1 MDISDGHTSGQPWLG
16 RQPGEP
22 LAQAGGGGDSVD
34 TGMSL
39 GSDAPRSGPIHP
51 RLLAM
56 MMAGRYYGLEL
67 DPIEFRGEGGEPI
80 PSAAALSTWAQSAGM
95 WSRAVRLRWRHLMGF
110 QDTGPVVL
118 LFTDGTA
125 GLLTGAN
132 PEHKIVMVRDP
143 RAPEADPPVPV
154 DEMRLAEVWSGEAI
168 LLRAQRGHA
177 DADPPFTLRWLF
189 GLVTQEKVALRDLFI
204 ASVALSFLTIFPPL
218 IVMTV
223 MDKVLTHH
231 SYSTLVLVSTILAI
245 MILYETLLGHARRL
259 LILVVGVRVDAK
271 LNLHVFNRLI
281 RLPLDYFE
289 RHPAGETMYKV
300 TQIHQVRQF
309 ITGKLMATFLDMIT
323 LGVLLPIL
331 FYLNATLAWIVVVCA
346 ALIMLIIVAYLR
358 PIRMIFGRVI
368 AAETNKSAALGET
381 IFGIKTVKSLA
392 LEPQRKALWDE
403 RVAEAGKWRLA
414 LGKISNWPQT
424 LVTPIERFMWVGIV
438 MIGAYIALSDDAG
451 TSIGGL
457 FAFMMLSQRVSAP
470 LVGFAR
476 LMEDWEEVGGAMGQA
491 ADVLNRPLE
500 IDNAGTGVRPKF
512 SGAVAFEDV
521 TFTYPGTKLPALN
534 KITFEIPAGTMLGL
548 VGRSGSGKSTIT
560 RLLQGINREY
570 SGFVKIDGADLRAI
584 NLRHLRSSFGVVLQ
598 ENFLFRGSIREN
610 ILAGRPGLTLDDAI
624 RAARLAG
631 AEEFIERMP
640 NGYETYI
647 EEGSPNLSGGQRQ
660 RLAIA
665 RAVITD
671 PRILILDE
679 ATSSLDPESEALVNA
694 NLLRIARGRTMFIV
708 SHRLSSLVD
717 CDLILVLDKGQLLDI
732 APHEVLL
739 ERCSVYRQLWAQQN
753 RHLDNQGAR
762 NAALTSPRIQGA

>member
-1 MDISDGHTSGQPWLG
+1 
-16 RQPGEP
+16 
-22 LAQAGGGGDSVD
+22 
-34 TGMSL
+34 MSM
-39 GSDAPRSGPIHP
+39 GAETPRSGPIHP

-67 DPIEFRGEGGEPI
+67 DPAEYRGEGGDRVPT
-80 PSAAALSTWAQSAGM
+80 AAALSTWAQGAGM

-110 QDTGPVVL
+110 HETGPVVL

-125 GLLTGAN
+125 GLLTGASA
-132 PEHKIVMVRDP
+132 EHKIVMVRDP
-143 RAPEADPPVPV
+143 RAPEADPPVQV
-154 DEMRLAEVWSGEAI
+154 DEMRLAEVWNGEAI

-177 DADPPFTLRWLF
+177 DAEPPFSLRWLF
-189 GLVTQEKVALRDLFI
+189 GLVALEGKGLRDLFI
-204 ASVALSFLTIFPPL
+204 GSVALSFLTIFPAL

-223 MDKVLTHH
+223 IDKVLTHH
-231 SYSTLVLVSTILAI
+231 SYSTLMLVSIILAI

-259 LILVVGVRVDAK
+259 IILVIGVRIDAK
-271 LNLHVFNRLI
+271 INLHVFNRLI

-289 RHPAGETMYKV
+289 RHPAGETMYKITSV
-300 TQIHQVRQF
+300 HTVRQF
-309 ITGKLMATFLDMIT
+309 ITGKLMATLLDLIT
-323 LGVLLPIL
+323 LAVLAPFL
-331 FYLNATLAWIVVVCA
+331 FWLNATLAWIVVVCA
-346 ALIMLIIVAYLR
+346 ALIMLIILAYLR
-358 PIRMIFGRVI
+358 PIRVIYGRVLV
-368 AAETNKSAALGET
+368 AETNKSAALGET

-392 LEPQRKALWDE
+392 LEPQRKSLWDE

-414 LGKISNWPQT
+414 MGRLSNWPQT

-438 MIGAYIALSDDAG
+438 MIGAYMSLADETGIAV
-451 TSIGGL
+451 GGL

-470 LVGFAR
+470 LVSLAR
-476 LMEDWEEVGGAMGQA
+476 LIEEWEEVGGAMGQA
-491 ADVLNRPLE
+491 ADVLNQPLE

-512 SGAVAFEDV
+512 AGAVAFEDV

-548 VGRSGSGKSTIT
+548 VGRSGSGKSTVT

-598 ENFLFRGSIREN
+598 ENFLFRGSIRDN
-610 ILAGRPGLTLDDAI
+610 ILAGRPGLTMEDAI

-640 NGYETYI
+640 AGYETYI

-679 ATSSLDPESEALVNA
+679 ATSALDPESEALVNA
-694 NLLRIARGRTMFIV
+694 NLLRIARGRTMLIV

-717 CDLILVLDKGQLLDI
+717 CDLIMVLDKAQLLDI
-732 APHEVLL
+732 APHDVLL

-753 RHLDNQGAR
+753 RHLDKPGAR
-762 NAALTSPRIQGA
+762 NAASS

>member
-1 MDISDGHTSGQPWLG
+1 MGT
-16 RQPGEP
+16 
-22 LAQAGGGGDSVD
+22 
-34 TGMSL
+34 
-39 GSDAPRSGPIHP
+39 DAPRSGPIHP

-67 DPIEFRGEGGEPI
+67 DPIEFRGEAGDTV
-80 PSAAALSTWAQSAGM
+80 PSAAALSTWAQGAGM
-95 WSRAVRLRWRHLMGF
+95 WSRAVRLRWRHLMGL

-132 PEHKIVMVRDP
+132 AENKVVLVRDP

-154 DEMRLAEVWSGEAI
+154 DEMRLSEVWGGEAI

-189 GLVTQEKVALRDLFI
+189 GLVAMEGKALRDLFI
-204 ASVALSFLTIFPPL
+204 ASVAMSVLTIFPAL

-223 MDKVLTHH
+223 IDKVMTHR
-231 SYSTLVLVSTILAI
+231 SYSTLALVSVILAI

-259 LILVVGVRVDAK
+259 IMLVVGVRIDAK

-289 RHPAGETMYKV
+289 RHPAGETMYKI

-309 ITGKLMATFLDMIT
+309 ITGRLMATLLDLIT
-323 LGVLLPIL
+323 LAVLLPIL
-331 FYLNATLAWIVVVCA
+331 FWLNATLAWIVVVCT
-346 ALIMLIIVAYLR
+346 ALIMLIILAYLR
-358 PIRMIFGRVI
+358 PIRSMFGRVI
-368 AAETNKSAALGET
+368 EAETNKSAALGET

-414 LGKISNWPQT
+414 MGRLSTWPQT

-438 MIGAYIALSDDAG
+438 MIGAYMALADDTGIAV
-451 TSIGGL
+451 GGL
-457 FAFMMLSQRVSAP
+457 FAFMMLSQRVSTP
-470 LVGFAR
+470 LVSLAR
-476 LMEDWEEVGGAMGQA
+476 LMEEWEEVGGAMGQA
-491 ADVLNRPLE
+491 AEVLNRPLE
-500 IDNAGTGVRPKF
+500 IDNAGTGVRPRF

-521 TFTYPGTKLPALN
+521 TFTYPGTKLAALN

-598 ENFLFRGSIREN
+598 ENFLFRGSIRDN

-679 ATSSLDPESEALVNA
+679 ATSALDPESEALVNA
-694 NLLRIARGRTMFIV
+694 NLLRIARGRTMLIV

-717 CDLILVLDKGQLLDI
+717 CDLIMVLDKAQLLDI

-739 ERCSVYRQLWAQQN
+739 ERCSVYRQLWAQQH
-753 RHLDNQGAR
+753 RHLDKQGTR
-762 NAALTSPRIQGA
+762 NVAAS

>member
-16 RQPGEP
+16 QQPGAP
-22 LAQAGGGGDSVD
+22 LAQSGGGGDGLD

-39 GSDAPRSGPIHP
+39 GPETPRAGPIHP

-67 DPIEFRGEGGEPI
+67 DPIEFRGEGGDPV

-118 LFTDGTA
+118 LFNDGTA

-132 PEHKIVMVRDP
+132 PEHKVVLVRDP
-143 RAPEADPPVPV
+143 RAPEADPPVAV
-154 DEMRLAEVWSGEAI
+154 DEMRLAEVWNGEAI
-168 LLRAQRGHA
+168 LIRAQRGHA

-189 GLVTQEKVALRDLFI
+189 GLVGQERAALRDLFI
-204 ASVALSFLTIFPPL
+204 ASVALSVLTIFPAM

-231 SYSTLVLVSTILAI
+231 SYSTLVLVSVILTI
-245 MILYETLLGHARRL
+245 MVLYETLLGHARRL
-259 LILVVGVRVDAK
+259 IILVVGVRVDAK

-300 TQIHQVRQF
+300 TQVHQVRQF

-323 LGVLLPIL
+323 LGVLMPIL
-331 FYLNATLAWIVVVCA
+331 FWLNATLAWIVMVCA

-358 PIRMIFGRVI
+358 PIRMIFSRVVK
-368 AAETNKSAALGET
+368 AETDKSAALGET

-414 LGKISNWPQT
+414 LGKLSNWPQT

-438 MIGAYIALSDDAG
+438 MIGAYMALSDDTG
-451 TSIGGL
+451 TSLGGL

-476 LMEDWEEVGGAMGQA
+476 LLEEWEEVGGAMGQA
-491 ADVLNRPLE
+491 AEVLNRPLE

-598 ENFLFRGSIREN
+598 ENFLFRGSIRDN

-624 RAARLAG
+624 KAARLAG

-640 NGYETYI
+640 NGYDTYI

-679 ATSSLDPESEALVNA
+679 ATSALDPESEALVNA
-694 NLLRIARGRTMFIV
+694 NLLRIARGRTMLIV

-717 CDLILVLDKGQLLDI
+717 CDLNLVLDKGQLLDI

-762 NAALTSPRIQGA
+762 NALTSPRVQGA

>member
-1 MDISDGHTSGQPWLG
+1 
-16 RQPGEP
+16 
-22 LAQAGGGGDSVD
+22 
-34 TGMSL
+34 
-39 GSDAPRSGPIHP
+39 
-51 RLLAM
+51 M

-67 DPIEFRGEGGEPI
+67 DPLEFRGEGGDPI
-80 PSAAALSTWAQSAGM
+80 PSAAALSSWAQGAGM
-95 WSRAVRLRWRHLMGF
+95 WSRAVRLRWRHLMAF

-143 RAPEADPPVPV
+143 RAPEANPPVQV

-177 DADPPFTLRWLF
+177 DADPPFTLRWLL
-189 GLVTQEKVALRDLFI
+189 GLVALEGKALRDLFV
-204 ASVALSFLTIFPPL
+204 ASIALSFLTIFPA
-218 IVMTV
+218 IMVMTV

-231 SYSTLVLVSTILAI
+231 SYSTLTLVSVILAI
-245 MILYETLLGHARRL
+245 MILWETLLGHARRMI
-259 LILVVGVRVDAK
+259 ILVVGVRVDAK

-300 TQIHQVRQF
+300 TQVHQVRQF
-309 ITGKLMATFLDMIT
+309 ITGKLMSTFLDLIT
-323 LGVLLPIL
+323 LGVLMPIL
-331 FYLNATLAWIVVVCA
+331 FYLNATLAWIVLVCA
-346 ALIMLIIVAYLR
+346 ALILLIIVAYLR
-358 PIRMIFGRVI
+358 PIRILFGRVVI
-368 AAETNKSAALGET
+368 AETNKSAALGET

-392 LEPQRKALWDE
+392 LEPQRKTLWDE

-414 LGKISNWPQT
+414 LGKVSSWPQT
-424 LVTPIERFMWVGIV
+424 LVTPIDRFMWVGIV
-438 MIGAYIALSDDAG
+438 MIGAYMALSDETGVSA
-451 TSIGGL
+451 GGL

-470 LVGFAR
+470 LVGMAR
-476 LMEDWEEVGGAMGQA
+476 LMEEWEEVGGAMGQA

-500 IDNAGTGVRPKF
+500 VDNSGTGVRPRF
-512 SGAVAFEDV
+512 SGAVSFEDV

-548 VGRSGSGKSTIT
+548 VGRSGSGKSTVT

-570 SGFVKIDGADLRAI
+570 TGFLKIDGADLRAI

-598 ENFLFRGSIREN
+598 ENFLFRGSIRDN

-679 ATSSLDPESEALVNA
+679 ATSALDPESEALVNA

-717 CDLILVLDKGQLLDI
+717 CDQIMVLDKGQLLDI

-753 RHLDNQGAR
+753 RHLESQGAR
-762 NAALTSPRIQGA
+762 NASLTSPRI

>member
-1 MDISDGHTSGQPWLG
+1 MGT
-16 RQPGEP
+16 
-22 LAQAGGGGDSVD
+22 
-34 TGMSL
+34 
-39 GSDAPRSGPIHP
+39 DAPRSGPIHP

-67 DPIEFRGEGGEPI
+67 DPIEFRGEAGDTV
-80 PSAAALSTWAQSAGM
+80 PSAAALSTWAQGAGM
-95 WSRAVRLRWRHLMGF
+95 WSRAVRLRWRHLMGL

-132 PEHKIVMVRDP
+132 AENKVVLVRDP

-154 DEMRLAEVWSGEAI
+154 DEMRLSEVWGGEAI

-189 GLVTQEKVALRDLFI
+189 GLVAMEGKALRDLFI
-204 ASVALSFLTIFPPL
+204 ASVAMSVLTIFPAL

-223 MDKVLTHH
+223 IDKVMTHR
-231 SYSTLVLVSTILAI
+231 SYSTLALVSVILAI

-259 LILVVGVRVDAK
+259 IMLVVGVRIDAK

-289 RHPAGETMYKV
+289 RHPAGETMYKI

-309 ITGKLMATFLDMIT
+309 ITGRLMATLLDLIT
-323 LGVLLPIL
+323 LAVLLPIL
-331 FYLNATLAWIVVVCA
+331 FWLNATLAWIVVVCT
-346 ALIMLIIVAYLR
+346 ALIMLIILAYLR
-358 PIRMIFGRVI
+358 PIRSMFGRVI
-368 AAETNKSAALGET
+368 EAETNKSAALGET

-414 LGKISNWPQT
+414 MGRLSTWPQT

-438 MIGAYIALSDDAG
+438 MIGAYMALADDTGIAV
-451 TSIGGL
+451 GGL
-457 FAFMMLSQRVSAP
+457 FAFMMLSQRVSTP
-470 LVGFAR
+470 LVSLAR
-476 LMEDWEEVGGAMGQA
+476 LMEEWEEVGGAMGQA
-491 ADVLNRPLE
+491 AEVLNRPLE
-500 IDNAGTGVRPKF
+500 IDNAGTGVRPRF

-534 KITFEIPAGTMLGL
+534 KITFEIPAGTMLGI

-598 ENFLFRGSIREN
+598 ENFLFRGSIRDN

-679 ATSSLDPESEALVNA
+679 ATSALDPESEALVNA
-694 NLLRIARGRTMFIV
+694 NLLRIARGRTMLIV

-717 CDLILVLDKGQLLDI
+717 CDLIMVLDKGQLLDI

-753 RHLDNQGAR
+753 RHLDKQGAR
-762 NAALTSPRIQGA
+762 NVAAS

>member
-1 MDISDGHTSGQPWLG
+1 VDISDGHSSGPPWLG
-16 RQPGEP
+16 RQPGTP
-22 LAQAGGGGDSVD
+22 VAQAGGGGGSVD
-34 TGMSL
+34 NGMSM
-39 GSDAPRSGPIHP
+39 GSESPRAGPIHP

-67 DPIEFRGEGGEPI
+67 DPIEFRGEGGDPV
-80 PSAAALSTWAQSAGM
+80 PSAAALSAWAQTAGM

-132 PEHKIVMVRDP
+132 AEHKIVMIRDP

-154 DEMRLAEVWSGEAI
+154 DEMRLAEVWGGEAI

-189 GLVTQEKVALRDLFI
+189 GLVGQEGGALRDLFI
-204 ASVALSFLTIFPPL
+204 ASIALSLLTIFPAM
-218 IVMTV
+218 IMMTV
-223 MDKVLTHH
+223 IDKVMSHH
-231 SYSTLVLVSTILAI
+231 SYSTLTLVSVLLAI
-245 MILYETLLGHARRL
+245 MIFFETLLGHARRL
-259 LILVVGVRVDAK
+259 IILVVGVRVDAK
-271 LNLHVFNRLI
+271 LNLHIFNRLI

-309 ITGKLMATFLDMIT
+309 ITGKLMATFLDLIT
-323 LGVLLPIL
+323 LGVLMPIL
-331 FYLNATLAWIVVVCA
+331 FWLNATLAWVVTVCA

-358 PIRMIFGRVI
+358 PIRMIFGRVVK
-368 AAETNKSAALGET
+368 AETDKSAALGET

-414 LGKISNWPQT
+414 LGKLSNWPQT

-438 MIGAYIALSDDAG
+438 MVGAYMALSDE
-451 TSIGGL
+451 TSAQVGGL

-470 LVGFAR
+470 LVSLAR
-476 LMEDWEEVGGAMGQA
+476 LMEEWEEVGGAMGQA

-521 TFTYPGTKLPALN
+521 TFTYPGTKVPALN
-534 KITFEIPAGTMLGL
+534 KISFEIPAGTMLGL

-598 ENFLFRGSIREN
+598 ENFLFRGSIRDN

-679 ATSSLDPESEALVNA
+679 ATSALDPESEALVNA

-717 CDLILVLDKGQLLDI
+717 CDLIMVLDKAQLLDI
-732 APHEVLL
+732 APHDVLL

-753 RHLDNQGAR
+753 RHMENQGAR
-762 NAALTSPRIQGA
+762 NAALTSPRI